1 VRNSPSQ
8 VFRHGREAVRVRACP
23 RGAWGVAV
31 AMLATQVSCADH
43 NLAGAIEMPR
53 AHAAYIAGVRVLRRS
68 GGRVSWGK
76 ARDLIA
82 YDVLG
87 ANGYYEIH
95 IMRPDGS
102 EDSCL
107 TCGKPGLPQRHNGQP
122 EWHPSGDY
130 VVFQSEQASH
140 PGRSSEA
147 TPGFGRH
154 SDLWIATS
162 DGQHFYPMTQG
173 PRSDGY
179 GVLHPHFSAD
189 GKHLSWSEMYGVPET
204 FTHSGAG
211 GYWRLKV
218 ADFAVGADGRPALS
232 DVRSYEPGGKAL
244 YENHG
249 FSIDGTQ
256 LLFSSNY
263 EATKIFQFDAEN
275 IYSLEL
281 ATGHVVKLTGDGY
294 NEHSIVSPNGRKVVW
309 MSSHGNANRGTDYWL
324 MNLDGTDKIRL
335 TNFNDPDNP
344 MSHGDRII
352 CADSDWSA
360 DARHLVG
367 YVQTSLF
374 HQRGMVIIID
384 FTDAINR
391 MAGGVASGE

>member
-1 VRNSPSQ
+1 MR
-8 VFRHGREAVRVRACP
+8 
-23 RGAWGVAV
+23 
-31 AMLATQVSCADH
+31 T
-43 NLAGAIEMPR
+43 
-53 AHAAYIAGVRVLRRS
+53 S
-68 GGRVSWGK
+68 GGRVSWGR

-87 ANGYYEIH
+87 AHDYYEIH

-107 TCGKPGLPQRHNGQP
+107 TCGKSGVPQRHNGQP

-130 VVFQSEQASH
+130 VVFQSEQAAH

-154 SDLWIATS
+154 SDLWLATS
-162 DGQHFYPMTQG
+162 DGARFYPLTHG
-173 PRSDGY
+173 PQTDDY

-189 GKHLSWSEMYGVPET
+189 GKQLSWSEMYGAPET
-204 FTHSGAG
+204 FAPKGAG

-218 ADFAVGADGRPALS
+218 ADFAIDPDGRPALS
-232 DVRSYEPGGKAL
+232 NVRSYEPAGKAL

-249 FSIDGTQ
+249 FSLDGTH

-263 EATKIFQFDAEN
+263 EATKLFQFTAEN

-281 ATGHVVKLTGDGY
+281 ATGRVVKLTQDGY
-294 NEHSIVSPNGRKVVW
+294 NEHAIVSPNGRKVVW
-309 MSSHGNANRGTDYWL
+309 MTSHGNANRGTDFWL
-324 MNLDGTDKIRL
+324 MNLDGADKIRL

-344 MSHGDRII
+344 LSRGDRLI

-374 HQRGMVIIID
+374 HQRGMLIVID
-384 FTDAINR
+384 FTDEIAR
-391 MAGGVASGE
+391 MAGAAAP

>member
-1 VRNSPSQ
+1 MTRTAHAPAS
-8 VFRHGREAVRVRACP
+8 AVRASSR
-23 RGAWGVAV
+23 RGFGWVAAL
-31 AMLATQVSCADH
+31 AMLAAQTGCAEHD
-43 NLAGAIEMPR
+43 LVAAVEMPR
-53 AHAAYIAGVRVLRRS
+53 AHTAYVAGVHVVRQS
-68 GGRVSWGK
+68 GGRVSWGRV
-76 ARDLIA
+76 RDLIA

-87 ANGYYEIH
+87 SNGYYEIH
-95 IMRPDGS
+95 VMRPDGS
-102 EDSCL
+102 DDSCL

-140 PGRSSEA
+140 PGRSGEA

-162 DGQHFYPMTQG
+162 DGQHFYALTQG
-173 PRSDGY
+173 PLSDDY
-179 GVLHPHFSAD
+179 GVLHPHFSTD
-189 GKHLSWSEMYGVPET
+189 GKQLSWSEMYGAPET
-204 FTHSGAG
+204 FTPRGVG

-232 DVRSYEPGGKAL
+232 NVRSYEPAGKAL

-249 FSIDGTQ
+249 FSADGTQ
-256 LLFSSNY
+256 LLFSSNC
-263 EATKIFQFDAEN
+263 EATKMFEFNAED
-275 IYSLEL
+275 IYRLDL
-281 ATGHVVKLTGDGY
+281 ATGQTVKLTGDGY
-294 NEHSIVSPNGRKVVW
+294 DEHAIVSPNGRKVVW
-309 MSSHGNANRGTDYWL
+309 MSSQGNANRGTDYWL

-344 MSHGDRII
+344 MSHGERLI

-374 HQRGMVIIID
+374 HQRGMLIVID
-384 FTDAINR
+384 LTDAIAQ
-391 MAGGVASGE
+391 MAGAATP